1 MKTGGDTQSAHASM
15 LSTSACLCS
24 DTGTSRL
31 GTGCSN
37 TGVRMVRYNYVG
49 LTFLLTDFVV
59 VIATR
64 KI

>member
-37 TGVRMVRYNYVG
+37 TGVRMVRYN
-49 LTFLLTDFVV
+49 DND
-59 VIATR
+59 
-64 KI
+64 